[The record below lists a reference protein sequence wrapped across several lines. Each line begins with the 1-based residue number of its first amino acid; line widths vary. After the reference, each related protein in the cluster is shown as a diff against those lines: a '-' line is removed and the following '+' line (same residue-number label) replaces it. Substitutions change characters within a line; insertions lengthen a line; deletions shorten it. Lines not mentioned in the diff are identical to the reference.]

1 MGKLSC
7 GDRHISLLQLYSF
20 KISFILD
27 YRIRFSLC
35 INMATESLEAEI
47 KLGKL
52 LLDNTAVFLC
62 DLQEKLL
69 PVMLHQLEVVKNAKK
84 LVESTRILDVPL
96 IVTEQYPQGLGN
108 TCRQLDVEHAVGIYP
123 KTKFSMVVP
132 EVESTIQ
139 NICGGHLKCAILF
152 GVEAHVCVEQTAID
166 LIQKGIKV
174 HIVADATTSR
184 TQEDRILA
192 FERLKQ
198 IGCFISTTEAVIF
211 KLLGDKEH
219 PQFNQIRPLIK
230 ETSAETG
237 LISRM

>member
-1 MGKLSC
+1 MTTELSEAQIQLGKLSP
-7 GDRHISLLQLYSF
+7 SS
-20 KISFILD
+20 
-27 YRIRFSLC
+27 
-35 INMATESLEAEI
+35 
-47 KLGKL
+47 
-52 LLDNTAVFLC
+52 TALFLC

-69 PVMLHQLEVVKNAKK
+69 PAMLYKVEILKNAKK
-84 LVESTRILDVPL
+84 LIEATKMIGLPL
-96 IVTEQYPQGLGN
+96 IVTEQYPKGLGN
-108 TCRQLDVEHAVGIYP
+108 TVSELEVQHAVGVFP

-132 EVESTIQ
+132 QVESALA
-139 NICGGHLKCAILF
+139 NLCEGHLKCAVLF
-152 GVEAHVCVEQTAID
+152 GVEAHVCVEQTAAD
-166 LIQKGIKV
+166 LIYKGIKV

-198 IGCFISTTEAVIF
+198 MGCFVSTTEAVIF

-219 PQFNQIRPLIK
+219 PKFNEVRPLIK